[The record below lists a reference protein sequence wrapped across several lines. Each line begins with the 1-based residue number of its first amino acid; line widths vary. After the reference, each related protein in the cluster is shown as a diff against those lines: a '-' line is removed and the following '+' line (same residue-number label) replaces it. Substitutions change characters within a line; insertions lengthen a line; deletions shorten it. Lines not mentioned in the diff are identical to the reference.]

1 VELEHLDT
9 DPRSAAS
16 SGVTRHICAVV
27 LVTAQ
32 DLQAITLA
40 PVETPGCEGAI
51 EPVCTLACV
60 SHGAKVTCACGDP
73 WVGDYVSGCTKGSQG
88 RSFSPSLMVTG

>member
-1 VELEHLDT
+1 MC
-9 DPRSAAS
+9 
-16 SGVTRHICAVV
+16 GVV

-51 EPVCTLACV
+51 EPVCALACV